1 VFPFATETSFDSVH
15 ASQEKPMPRDKPS
28 IIRRKTAHWRLWTL
42 SFALAL
48 VVPVPALAEP
58 CPDEAGLEAECVAES
73 PWYDANRLAVH
84 FASADGEADWL
95 FELAS
100 GSEYR
105 ITLDEKLG
113 DAPVVGVIMV
123 VGGQVMISKGLEL
136 ELGGETDSLDA
147 PALVQQLTLKLLQHA
162 YPQGREQVLGV
173 ENFRMTRN
181 YLYLTAATSRASAE
195 FAPPWTVTGKIDNG
209 NFDYVDF
216 ELDFEAPDVD
226 YRAQF
231 SGRWE
236 KLVDPVAFPDSMI
249 IEDWRVWPL
258 VPQPDP
264 PPFRPGWTAR
274 DMRIVTLGD
283 LRRIMGGG

>member
-1 VFPFATETSFDSVH
+1 
-15 ASQEKPMPRDKPS
+15 M
-28 IIRRKTAHWRLWTL
+28 IRRNLIFL
-42 SFALAL
+42 LIFVMPGVALAD
-48 VVPVPALAEP
+48 PCADEPGTEEACLA
-58 CPDEAGLEAECVAES
+58 DS

-84 FASADGEADWL
+84 FTSTDGKADWL
-95 FELAS
+95 FEIAS

-105 ITLDEKLG
+105 ITLDENFG
-113 DAPVVGVIMV
+113 GEPVAGAIMV
-123 VGGQVMISKGLEL
+123 LGGKIMITKGLEL

-162 YPQGREQVLGV
+162 FPQGRGQVLGV
-173 ENFRMTRN
+173 ENFRMTRQH
-181 YLYLTAATSRASAE
+181 LYLTAATSRASAE
-195 FAPPWTVTGKIDNG
+195 FSPPWTVTGTIDNG
-209 NFDYVDF
+209 NFDWVDF

-236 KLVDPVAFPDSMI
+236 ELPDPIHFPDTMI

-264 PPFRPGWTAR
+264 PPLHPGWTAR

-283 LRRIMGGG
+283 LRRILGGG

>member
-1 VFPFATETSFDSVH
+1 
-15 ASQEKPMPRDKPS
+15 MPRDKPS
-28 IIRRKTAHWRLWTL
+28 IIRHKTAQWRLWPL
-42 SFALAL
+42 FFALAL
-48 VVPVPALAEP
+48 VVPAPTLAEP

-73 PWYDANRLAVH
+73 PWYLANRLAVH
-84 FASADGEADWL
+84 FASTDGEADWL
-95 FELAS
+95 FEMAS

-113 DAPVVGVIMV
+113 DEPVSGIIIVL
-123 VGGQVMISKGLEL
+123 GGKVMISTGLEL

-162 YPQGREQVLGV
+162 YPRGREQVLGV
-173 ENFRMTRN
+173 ESFRLTRN
-181 YLYLTAATSRASAE
+181 NLYLTAATSRASAE
-195 FAPPWTVTGKIDNG
+195 FAPPWTVTGSIDNG
-209 NFDYVDF
+209 NFDWVDF
-216 ELDFEAPDVD
+216 ELDFEAPEVD
-226 YRAQF
+226 YRARF

-236 KLVDPVAFPDSMI
+236 ELPEPATFPDSMI

-264 PPFRPGWTAR
+264 ASLRRGWMAR

-283 LRRIMGGG
+283 LRRILSGG